1 MGKDL
6 VDLSF
11 FRESAEEPWGFRLAG
26 GKDYGQPLSISQVS
40 KDSLAAKVG
49 LSANDFLISIAGK
62 EVFEMTHEQ
71 AEKTIMEAGNKF
83 SMVIERIDE
92 TGRKISFEKSATTF
106 QLKLKGGGGVAGVQ
120 KKDEAFISNVPI
132 TEDTPMLIDGSVN
145 FKKFEKK
152 MADLSASKT
161 LEDVKANQKKDWNT
175 PWVKKDGTG
184 LKQAMRY
191 IDEPNARARTSC
203 KHYYSEP
210 KSILGSDTKELT
222 REELEAII
230 KEHGQESRPESRMSQ
245 GSRPQSRAQKQ
256 QQQQQ
261 MGGMYQEEMAMEM
274 QEQQMRMEDQ
284 QVQMQRQ
291 QKTTVQRESKEQR
304 VNFVSD
310 DQETYFRE
318 REEDSQ
324 APPDLEP
331 VEVQQGFQ
339 LGGDMGQF
347 GNEGYEPSADE
358 LIDVLKNLEN
368 LAAGNPSL
376 YRSIVDQIKGSTQQ
390 SFEQTQQH
398 YQETTQYNGNSQQ
411 YEQEM
416 YEQQVYQQQQQEA
429 ELYQMQL
436 EQQQMQMEMQQQMQQ
451 QMYEEQMSKQT
462 TITQETSTTTS
473 SKQQMSQQQAF
484 SQQQQ
489 VEEQM
494 AKMNMSEEEFKQH
507 QKMKR
512 LEAEAQEEVRQ
523 TLAAQREAKM
533 RKLHPPE
540 PPKPKEIMV
549 IAGDG
554 KPVKVQL
561 GGEAQEDSRK
571 QVAEAAGLKHVPLPD
586 FDGSEQS
593 AWAGSLKKTSKTK
606 ITQGRQ
612 EQVDD
617 ENPWAG
623 SLRHVTDKPRKGQKK
638 DTTDDLYGG
647 APWMGTLRHVVHDN
661 KVTRNY
667 GVNQHQSKR
676 YPDEDA
682 GNPFEA
688 SQGTNAKP
696 AFPLTPAAI
705 INGSVMSRDEMARR
719 EEEEEVAR
727 IRSNIGS
734 KTVSTALLQV
744 LMPKLLKMHETK
756 YPPMEKADAEKIME
770 EILGMQCGLN
780 PDQQA
785 DANEEAEMIIRA
797 IMQDEVDKSIYS
809 KMADDLEAASKR
821 MKKIK
826 KNKAKKVTD
835 SAAGITA

>member
-6 VDLSF
+6 VDLTF
-11 FRESAEEPWGFRLAG
+11 FRESANEAWGFRLAG
-26 GKDYGQPLSISQVS
+26 GKDYGQPLSISQVT
-40 KDSLAAKVG
+40 DGSLAAKMG
-49 LSANDFLISIAGK
+49 LTASDFLISIAGQD
-62 EVFEMTHEQ
+62 VYEMTHEQ
-71 AEKTIMEAGNKF
+71 AEKTIMNAGNKF
-83 SMVIERIDE
+83 SMVIERDV
-92 TGRKISFEKSATTF
+92 GSSRKVSFEKSATTF
-106 QLKLKGGGGVAGVQ
+106 QMKLKGTGGVADIH

-132 TEDTPMLIDGSVN
+132 TEETPMLIDGSVN

-152 MADLSASKT
+152 SADLSASKT
-161 LEDVKANQKKDWNT
+161 LEDVAKKANMRKDWNC
-175 PWVKKDGTG
+175 PWVKKDGSG
-184 LKQAMRY
+184 LKQAIRY
-191 IDEPNARARTSC
+191 IDEPNAPAKTSV

-210 KSILGSDTKELT
+210 KSILGIEKELT

-230 KEHGQESRPESRMSQ
+230 KEHGAESRPESRMSQ
-245 GSRPQSRAQKQ
+245 GSRPASRAAQKQ
-256 QQQQQ
+256 QANS
-261 MGGMYQEEMAMEM
+261 MDMYQHEQAMEM
-274 QEQQMRMEDQ
+274 QEQVMRQEDHMMFEQKQ
-284 QVQMQRQ
+284 QQ
-291 QKTTVQRESKEQR
+291 QSFQQNTQQQQQQR
-304 VNFVSD
+304 VSFVAD

-339 LGGDMGQF
+339 LGGMGQF
-347 GNEGYEPSADE
+347 GDEGYEPSADE

-376 YRSIVDQIKGSTQQ
+376 YRSIVDQIKVANVSESGRDTPNYDKMIPDVNGSTIS
-390 SFEQTQQH
+390 SFEQNKQTSSVGY
-398 YQETTQYNGNSQQ
+398 YQETTQHNGNSQQ

-416 YEQQVYQQQQQEA
+416 YEQQMYQQQQQQQA
-429 ELYQMQL
+429 EMYQQQM
-436 EQQQMQMEMQQQMQQ
+436 EQQQMQMQMQQQMQQ
-451 QMYEEQMSKQT
+451 QMYEEQSMMSQQS
-462 TITQETSTTTS
+462 TITQETT
-473 SKQQMSQQQAF
+473 MSQQQSF

-494 AKMNMSEEEFKQH
+494 AKMSMSEEEFKQH

-523 TLAAQREAKM
+523 CLAKQREAKM

-540 PPKPKEIMV
+540 PPKPKEITV

-554 KPVKVQL
+554 KAVKVQL
-561 GGEAQEDSRK
+561 GGETVEDSRK

-586 FDGSEQS
+586 FDATENS
-593 AWAGSLKKTSKTK
+593 AWAGSLKKTSKSMANR
-606 ITQGRQ
+606 GR
-612 EQVDD
+612 EEVNDD

-623 SLRHVTDKPRKGQKK
+623 SLRHVTDKPSKGGKK
-638 DTTDDLYGG
+638 ADKDDTYGG

-661 KVTRNY
+661 KVTKNY

-682 GNPFEA
+682 GNPFE
-688 SQGTNAKP
+688 STQGSNARP

-744 LMPKLLKMHETK
+744 LMPSVKAPPQDKCSLL
-756 YPPMEKADAEKIME
+756 
-770 EILGMQCGLN
+770 N
-780 PDQQA
+780 
-785 DANEEAEMIIRA
+785 N
-797 IMQDEVDKSIYS
+797 
-809 KMADDLEAASKR
+809 
-821 MKKIK
+821 
-826 KNKAKKVTD
+826 
-835 SAAGITA
+835 

>member
-1 MGKDL
+1 MG
-6 VDLSF
+6 
-11 FRESAEEPWGFRLAG
+11 
-26 GKDYGQPLSISQVS
+26 
-40 KDSLAAKVG
+40 
-49 LSANDFLISIAGK
+49 
-62 EVFEMTHEQ
+62 
-71 AEKTIMEAGNKF
+71 
-83 SMVIERIDE
+83 
-92 TGRKISFEKSATTF
+92 
-106 QLKLKGGGGVAGVQ
+106 
-120 KKDEAFISNVPI
+120 
-132 TEDTPMLIDGSVN
+132 
-145 FKKFEKK
+145 
-152 MADLSASKT
+152 
-161 LEDVKANQKKDWNT
+161 
-175 PWVKKDGTG
+175 
-184 LKQAMRY
+184 
-191 IDEPNARARTSC
+191 
-203 KHYYSEP
+203 
-210 KSILGSDTKELT
+210 
-222 REELEAII
+222 
-230 KEHGQESRPESRMSQ
+230 
-245 GSRPQSRAQKQ
+245 
-256 QQQQQ
+256 
-261 MGGMYQEEMAMEM
+261 
-274 QEQQMRMEDQ
+274 
-284 QVQMQRQ
+284 
-291 QKTTVQRESKEQR
+291 
-304 VNFVSD
+304 
-310 DQETYFRE
+310 
-318 REEDSQ
+318 
-324 APPDLEP
+324 
-331 VEVQQGFQ
+331 
-339 LGGDMGQF
+339 GGDMGQF

-429 ELYQMQL
+429 EMYQMQL

-473 SKQQMSQQQAF
+473 SKQQMSQQQMSQQQAF

-489 VEEQM
+489 VDEQM

-540 PPKPKEIMV
+540 PPRPKEIMV

-586 FDGSEQS
+586 FDGSEQG

-638 DTTDDLYGG
+638 DATDDLYGG

>member
-1 MGKDL
+1 
-6 VDLSF
+6 
-11 FRESAEEPWGFRLAG
+11 
-26 GKDYGQPLSISQVS
+26 
-40 KDSLAAKVG
+40 
-49 LSANDFLISIAGK
+49 
-62 EVFEMTHEQ
+62 MTHEE
-71 AEKTIMEAGNKF
+71 AEKTIMNAGNKF
-83 SMVIERIDE
+83 SMVIERVDE

-106 QLKLKGGGGVAGVQ
+106 QLKLKGTGGVSDIH

-132 TEDTPMLIDGSVN
+132 TEETPMLIDGSVN

-152 MADLSASKT
+152 MADLSSSKT
-161 LEDVKANQKKDWNT
+161 LEDVSKKANMKKDWNT
-175 PWVKKDGTG
+175 PWVRKDGSG

-191 IDEPNARARTSC
+191 VDEPNASARTSC

-210 KSILGSDTKELT
+210 KSILGNDKELT

-230 KEHGQESRPESRMSQ
+230 QEHGQESRPESRMSQ

-256 QQQQQ
+256 QQ
-261 MGGMYQEEMAMEM
+261 MGGGMYQQETTMEM
-274 QEQQMRMEDQ
+274 QEQEMRREDHQ
-284 QVQMQRQ
+284 IQMQREQKSFQ
-291 QKTTVQRESKEQR
+291 QTEQKSFQQTERKEQR
-304 VNFVSD
+304 VNFVAD

-339 LGGDMGQF
+339 LGGMGQF
-347 GNEGYEPSADE
+347 GDEGYEPSADE

-376 YRSIVDQIKGSTQQ
+376 YRSIVDQIKGSTQVV
-390 SFEQTQQH
+390 FEQSKQTSSAGF
-398 YQETTQYNGNSQQ
+398 YQESTQHNGNTQQ

-416 YEQQVYQQQQQEA
+416 YEQQLYQQQQQEA
-429 ELYQMQL
+429 EMYQMQL
-436 EQQQMQMEMQQQMQQ
+436 EQQQQQMQMQQQMQQ
-451 QMYEEQMSKQT
+451 QMYEEQSMMAQQT
-462 TITQETSTTTS
+462 TMTQETT
-473 SKQQMSQQQAF
+473 MSQQQI
-484 SQQQQ
+484 SQQQVISQKQQQQQ

-523 TLAAQREAKM
+523 TLAKQREAKM

-561 GGEAQEDSRK
+561 GGEPVEDSRK

-586 FDGSEQS
+586 FDGTENS
-593 AWAGSLKKTSKTK
+593 AWAGSLKKTSKAK
-606 ITQGRQ
+606 VNQGRQ
-612 EQVDD
+612 EVNDD

-623 SLRHVTDKPRKGQKK
+623 SLRHVNEKPRKGQKK
-638 DTTDDLYGG
+638 ENDDLYGG

-688 SQGTNAKP
+688 TQGSNARP

-705 INGSVMSRDEMARR
+705 VNGNVMTRDEMARR

-744 LMPKLLKMHETK
+744 LMPSVKAPPQDKCNLL
-756 YPPMEKADAEKIME
+756 
-770 EILGMQCGLN
+770 N
-780 PDQQA
+780 
-785 DANEEAEMIIRA
+785 N
-797 IMQDEVDKSIYS
+797 
-809 KMADDLEAASKR
+809 
-821 MKKIK
+821 
-826 KNKAKKVTD
+826 
-835 SAAGITA
+835 

>member
-1 MGKDL
+1 
-6 VDLSF
+6 
-11 FRESAEEPWGFRLAG
+11 
-26 GKDYGQPLSISQVS
+26 
-40 KDSLAAKVG
+40 
-49 LSANDFLISIAGK
+49 
-62 EVFEMTHEQ
+62 
-71 AEKTIMEAGNKF
+71 
-83 SMVIERIDE
+83 
-92 TGRKISFEKSATTF
+92 
-106 QLKLKGGGGVAGVQ
+106 
-120 KKDEAFISNVPI
+120 
-132 TEDTPMLIDGSVN
+132 
-145 FKKFEKK
+145 
-152 MADLSASKT
+152 
-161 LEDVKANQKKDWNT
+161 
-175 PWVKKDGTG
+175 
-184 LKQAMRY
+184 
-191 IDEPNARARTSC
+191 
-203 KHYYSEP
+203 
-210 KSILGSDTKELT
+210 
-222 REELEAII
+222 
-230 KEHGQESRPESRMSQ
+230 MSQ

-261 MGGMYQEEMAMEM
+261 QQMGGGMYQEEMAMEM

-376 YRSIVDQIKGSTQQ
+376 YRSIVDQIKVANLSESGRDSPDFDKIPEVNGSTQQ
-390 SFEQTQQH
+390 SFEQTQQQ

-416 YEQQVYQQQQQEA
+416 YEQQMYQQQQQEA

-462 TITQETSTTTS
+462 TITQETTTTS

-507 QKMKR
+507 LKMKR

-586 FDGSEQS
+586 FDATEQS

-606 ITQGRQ
+606 ISQGRQ
-612 EQVDD
+612 EPVDD

-638 DTTDDLYGG
+638 EATDDLYGG

-727 IRSNIGS
+727 IR
-734 KTVSTALLQV
+734 
-744 LMPKLLKMHETK
+744 
-756 YPPMEKADAEKIME
+756 
-770 EILGMQCGLN
+770 
-780 PDQQA
+780 
-785 DANEEAEMIIRA
+785 R
-797 IMQDEVDKSIYS
+797 
-809 KMADDLEAASKR
+809 
-821 MKKIK
+821 
-826 KNKAKKVTD
+826 
-835 SAAGITA
+835 

>member
-1 MGKDL
+1 MG
-6 VDLSF
+6 
-11 FRESAEEPWGFRLAG
+11 
-26 GKDYGQPLSISQVS
+26 
-40 KDSLAAKVG
+40 
-49 LSANDFLISIAGK
+49 
-62 EVFEMTHEQ
+62 
-71 AEKTIMEAGNKF
+71 
-83 SMVIERIDE
+83 
-92 TGRKISFEKSATTF
+92 
-106 QLKLKGGGGVAGVQ
+106 
-120 KKDEAFISNVPI
+120 
-132 TEDTPMLIDGSVN
+132 
-145 FKKFEKK
+145 
-152 MADLSASKT
+152 
-161 LEDVKANQKKDWNT
+161 
-175 PWVKKDGTG
+175 
-184 LKQAMRY
+184 
-191 IDEPNARARTSC
+191 
-203 KHYYSEP
+203 
-210 KSILGSDTKELT
+210 
-222 REELEAII
+222 
-230 KEHGQESRPESRMSQ
+230 
-245 GSRPQSRAQKQ
+245 
-256 QQQQQ
+256 
-261 MGGMYQEEMAMEM
+261 
-274 QEQQMRMEDQ
+274 
-284 QVQMQRQ
+284 RQ

-390 SFEQTQQH
+390 SFEQTQQQ

-462 TITQETSTTTS
+462 QETTTTS
-473 SKQQMSQQQAF
+473 SSKQQISQQQAF

-561 GGEAQEDSRK
+561 GGENQEDSRK

-586 FDGSEQS
+586 FDGTEQS

-606 ITQGRQ
+606 INQGRQ
-612 EQVDD
+612 EVIDD

-638 DTTDDLYGG
+638 DNSDDLYGG

-688 SQGTNAKP
+688 SQGSNAKP
-696 AFPLTPAAI
+696 AYPLTPADI

-785 DANEEAEMIIRA
+785 DANEEAEMIIRV
-797 IMQDEVDKSIYS
+797 IMQDEVDKSVYI
-809 KMADDLEAASKR
+809 KMADDLESAAKR
-821 MKKIK
+821 LKKRK
-826 KNKAKKVTD
+826 VKKVKEAP
-835 SAAGITA
+835 SEIAA

>member
-1 MGKDL
+1 
-6 VDLSF
+6 
-11 FRESAEEPWGFRLAG
+11 
-26 GKDYGQPLSISQVS
+26 
-40 KDSLAAKVG
+40 
-49 LSANDFLISIAGK
+49 
-62 EVFEMTHEQ
+62 
-71 AEKTIMEAGNKF
+71 
-83 SMVIERIDE
+83 
-92 TGRKISFEKSATTF
+92 
-106 QLKLKGGGGVAGVQ
+106 
-120 KKDEAFISNVPI
+120 
-132 TEDTPMLIDGSVN
+132 
-145 FKKFEKK
+145 
-152 MADLSASKT
+152 
-161 LEDVKANQKKDWNT
+161 
-175 PWVKKDGTG
+175 
-184 LKQAMRY
+184 
-191 IDEPNARARTSC
+191 
-203 KHYYSEP
+203 
-210 KSILGSDTKELT
+210 
-222 REELEAII
+222 
-230 KEHGQESRPESRMSQ
+230 
-245 GSRPQSRAQKQ
+245 
-256 QQQQQ
+256 
-261 MGGMYQEEMAMEM
+261 
-274 QEQQMRMEDQ
+274 
-284 QVQMQRQ
+284 
-291 QKTTVQRESKEQR
+291 
-304 VNFVSD
+304 
-310 DQETYFRE
+310 
-318 REEDSQ
+318 
-324 APPDLEP
+324 
-331 VEVQQGFQ
+331 
-339 LGGDMGQF
+339 MGQF
-347 GNEGYEPSADE
+347 GDEGYEPSADE

-376 YRSIVDQIKGSTQQ
+376 YRSIVDQIKGSTQ

-398 YQETTQYNGNSQQ
+398 STSSYNGNSQQ

-429 ELYQMQL
+429 EMYQMQL

-451 QMYEEQMSKQT
+451 QMYEEQMSQQT
-462 TITQETSTTTS
+462 TITQETSS
-473 SKQQMSQQQAF
+473 SHQQISQQQSF

-586 FDGSEQS
+586 FDATEQS

-612 EQVDD
+612 EAIDD

-638 DTTDDLYGG
+638 DNSDDLYGG

-688 SQGTNAKP
+688 TQGSNAKP

-705 INGSVMSRDEMARR
+705 INGAVMSRDEMARR

-821 MKKIK
+821 MKKM
-826 KNKAKKVTD
+826 KKVKKVKD
-835 SAAGITA
+835 SAAEITA